1 MGTIQTAAQKLAW
14 DVNSNIKNM
23 VQGFKDKCSAVVGRV
38 KASAAGILNGDVV
51 GINTDEVEN
60 MNKAIEEYVVA
71 LQKHLDEVKTEADNS
86 NAFKGEYAEAVK
98 DFVDAICESCGAVI
112 SYLREFENKLEDVR
126 EKYIAKDE
134 EVASD
139 IKSQAG
145 DLRSQYQEYT
155 R

>member
-1 MGTIQTAAQKLAW
+1 MGTIKTEAQKLAW
-14 DVNSNIKNM
+14 NINSDIKNM
-23 VQGFKDKCSAVVGRV
+23 ISGFKDTCAAVVGRV

-51 GINTDEVEN
+51 GINTDEIDN
-60 MNKAIEEYVVA
+60 MNKAIEDYVVA
-71 LQKHLDEVKTEADNS
+71 LQKHLDEVRKEADNS
-86 NAFKGEYAEAVK
+86 NAFKGEYADAVK
-98 DFVDAICESCGAVI
+98 DFVDAVCESCGAVI
-112 SYLREFENKLEDVR
+112 SYLRQFEDKLNEVK
-126 EKYIAKDE
+126 EKYITKDE